1 MIARI
6 LAILR
11 KDLIHGPKSFFFV
24 QAVATPIFTTLF
36 ISMLFGSSLSG
47 KPAVGLFAQ
56 GESNL
61 TAIIRKIDYI
71 RFSQYESFD
80 RAKTAVASGKLD
92 MLVSIPAEFDEAV
105 RSGGPAYIRSYLWG
119 QSLLKDRAAIFAALF
134 DAFTELAGKEVLVDV
149 KTVTIGGADVK
160 PMAQRFLPLL
170 VLLAVIMSG
179 LIIPA
184 SAMVDEK
191 QRQTLTAIRV
201 SPSSYREV
209 VTAKTIFGF
218 LMSLVMGVLIL
229 VLNNSL
235 GSSPGLLLLSLVLA
249 AAFASTFGGLVGILA
264 GDINALMTVMKSL
277 MLLVYAPGILSLF
290 PKIPR
295 WIPKLFPT
303 YYIFHP
309 VLEVTQNR
317 AGFSDVVLELLI
329 LVGFTV
335 VMGVVINTAAK
346 KKELQ
351 IV

>member
-47 KPAVGLFAQ
+47 KPALGLLIE
-56 GESNL
+56 GESDL
-61 TAIIRKIDYI
+61 PAIIREIDYI
-71 RFSQYESFD
+71 RFSQFDSFD
-80 RAKTAVASGKLD
+80 RAKSLVASGKLD
-92 MLVSIPAEFDEAV
+92 MLVSIPTGFDDAI
-105 RSGGPAYIRSYLWG
+105 RGGGPAHLRSYLWG
-119 QSLLKDRAAIFAALF
+119 QSLLKDRSALFAALF
-134 DAFTELAGKEVLVDV
+134 DGFAELAGREVSVDV
-149 KTVTIGGADVK
+149 KTVTIGGTDVK
-160 PMAQRFLPLL
+160 PLAQRFLPLL

-201 SPSSYREV
+201 SPSSFREV
-209 VTAKTIFGF
+209 VAAKTVFGF
-218 LMSLVMGVLIL
+218 LMSLLMGVLIL

-235 GSSPGLLLLSLVLA
+235 GASPGLLLLTLALA

-264 GDINALMTVMKSL
+264 GDINSLMTVMKSL
-277 MLLVYAPGILSLF
+277 MLLVYAPGILTLF
-290 PKIPR
+290 PKIPG

-317 AGFSDVVLELLI
+317 AGLSDVALELLV
-329 LVGFTV
+329 LVGFTA
-335 VMGVVINTAAK
+335 VMGCIINATAK
-346 KKELQ
+346 KKELHA
-351 IV
+351 V